1 MGTTTNFQN
10 NTMYNRPTPTL
21 PSPAAPDFLEKVK
34 TLLDLREGQTRDQD
48 ERFVTVKM
56 LRAGGGAMGGG
67 GNTIIVNPG
76 SGGGGSGGIDATPP
90 SSPTNLVITNNI
102 ISHILTWKNPAESDF
117 SQVQIWRSETQDRT
131 QAKLVGV
138 ATAPTETITLAG
150 ISPRSNYYY
159 WIRAV
164 DTSGNYSLWTP
175 DDVMGGELVAG
186 QFATS
191 INDALTQL
199 FDDTNYMTNHTIIA
213 DSFKIIQPNAGLT
226 TGKPVF
232 SVGNI
237 NGQPSVGI
245 KGDLIIDGTILGKAL
260 HTETITADKIGA
272 GAIIAGKVAANAI
285 DGDNI
290 QAQSSIKLLEGGK
303 LTVGNNNIVLDSE
316 TDEIIV
322 APDNGTIIGEPDHD
336 GHDYCSLKDGNI
348 SFMYWNG
355 GEHVLYNSLKRVEM
369 GMSIP
374 NNVRVTIPGV
384 WKQPPKIIVSPAD
397 IMTYNK
403 NHNANQNLVCQAD
416 DIQRAG
422 NSYAFTPR
430 AYLRLT
436 EGSTGL
442 PISLSAGQDYGDGP
456 VSWTYH
462 NTPSRSTPSNTTTL
476 KLIGRLRGASWK
488 KFRNNLGRTLTYT
501 GRFYMRVWIY
511 VNGVAHYVGEWTAKN
526 SSINEWN
533 WTGTVGGLA
542 SGVHNYY
549 VRLGF
554 TTDLKAL
561 PRANMGLANG
571 GYVNAGTE
579 QTNQSTFTSL
589 ANGTLNYLAIGE

>member
-1 MGTTTNFQN
+1 MGTTTNYQN
-10 NTMYNRPTPTL
+10 HTMYNRPTPTL

-56 LRAGGGAMGGG
+56 LRASGGG
-67 GNTIIVNPG
+67 GIGTGGNTVIINPG
-76 SGGGGSGGIDATPP
+76 SGGSGGGVDSTPP
-90 SSPTNLVITNNI
+90 SPPTSLVITNNI
-102 ISHILTWKNPAESDF
+102 ISHILTWKNPSESDF
-117 SQVQIWRSETQDRT
+117 SHVQIWRSETQDRT
-131 QAKLVGV
+131 QAVLVGV
-138 ATAPTETITLAG
+138 ATAPIETITLAG

-175 DDVMGGELVAG
+175 NDVMGGELVAG

-199 FDDTNYMTNHTIIA
+199 FDDNSYMTNHTIIA

-232 SVGNI
+232 AVGNI

-260 HTETITADKIGA
+260 HTGTITADKIGA

-322 APDNGTIIGEPDHD
+322 APDNGTIIGKPDYA

-403 NHNANQNLVCQAD
+403 NYNANQSLVCQAD
-416 DIQRAG
+416 NIQRAG

-442 PISLSAGQDYGDGP
+442 QISLSAGGNSLGDGP
-456 VSWTYH
+456 KPWTYW
-462 NTPSRSTPSNTTTL
+462 NTPARSTPQNTTTI
-476 KLIGRLRGASWK
+476 KLIGRISAASWK
-488 KFRNNLGRTLTYT
+488 RHCDSIRCYDYR
-501 GRFYMRVWIY
+501 GRFYVRIWIN
-511 VNGVAHYVGEWTAKN
+511 VNGTSHYIGEWTEKN
-526 SSINEWN
+526 YSINNWN
-533 WTGTVGGLA
+533 WTGTVGGLT

-554 TTDLKAL
+554 TTDLQAL
-561 PRANMGLANG
+561 PRATHALANFG
-571 GYVNAGTE
+571 GVIVDTE
-579 QTNQSTFTSL
+579 QTDQSTFTSL
-589 ANGTLNYLAIGE
+589 ASGTLNYLAIGE